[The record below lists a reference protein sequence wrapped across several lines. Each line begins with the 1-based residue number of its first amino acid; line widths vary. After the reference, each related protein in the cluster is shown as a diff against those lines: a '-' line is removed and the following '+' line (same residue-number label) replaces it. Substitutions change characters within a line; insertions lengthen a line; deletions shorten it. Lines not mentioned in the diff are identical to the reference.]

1 MIVFLTGAT
10 GFIGSHITRE
20 LIAAG
25 HEVLGLT
32 RSEQGARWLI
42 AVGAKAWRGSL
53 DDPESLTAGAAL
65 ADAVIHSAFDHDF
78 SRYAQNCEKER
89 QAIHAMGAA
98 LVNSDRPL
106 IVTSVIGM
114 GARVPGEPAR
124 EDVVDW
130 RHANPRA
137 ASEQAAAEVAMKRVS
152 VGVVRLP
159 QVHDTTKQGL
169 ITPLIEHART
179 EGISAHVGDGAN
191 RWAAAHVSDVARLYR
206 LAVELH
212 VPGARYHAVAEE
224 GIPMRAIAEVIGNK
238 LDIPSSPFLPKMQPS
253 ISVGCPCSSVAT
265 CRAPALGRG
274 TISAGYPRVPA
285 SSMICARMTRAT
297 RSTCCGPRE
306 TGDTHLESLVQ
317 SQRDA
322 HSESRDTHLMGWSSD
337 HGELAAG
344 VDSYSTTDQQQS
356 GCPSC
361 GAR

>member
-130 RHANPRA
+130 LHANPRA

-238 LDIPSSPFLPKMQPS
+238 LDIPVVSLPPEDAAEHFGWLSMFVGRDMSGASTWTRDDLGWLPTGPS
-253 ISVGCPCSSVAT
+253 LLDDL
-265 CRAPALGRG
+265 RAHDSGNAVDLL
-274 TISAGYPRVPA
+274 
-285 SSMICARMTRAT
+285 RA
-297 RSTCCGPRE
+297 
-306 TGDTHLESLVQ
+306 
-317 SQRDA
+317 
-322 HSESRDTHLMGWSSD
+322 
-337 HGELAAG
+337 
-344 VDSYSTTDQQQS
+344 
-356 GCPSC
+356 
-361 GAR
+361 